1 MLLLQYHNL
10 LLKSVLTEC
19 MDLSTPPVSIDQI
32 VSDFDNVTFHIS
44 TPNSK
49 TQILISMYIKCFN
62 DLVKYGANELLQREY
77 GPYIV
82 DTEQG
87 YNFSLLID
95 LDNLPETVEERDA
108 LVDKISLLKRNALA
122 APFERAFDQFDELA
136 AEAAQNSIE
145 LYAPEE
151 SKTEVMSIHYRAE
164 ESIFVKPSHD
174 RVTVIFSTVFKDE
187 TDRVFGKIFLQE
199 FVDARKRAIQNAPQ
213 VLYSQKEPPLE
224 IRNLPNL
231 KISDDIGYVTFVLF
245 PRHLARQRRENCI
258 SHIQIFRDYFHYHI
272 KCSKAYMH
280 SRMRFRVSEFLK
292 VLNRAKPE
300 NAEKERKTA
309 SGRRFDK
316 R

>member
-10 LLKSVLTEC
+10 LLKSVLTERL
-19 MDLSTPPVSIDQI
+19 DFQAQPTTIDQI

-44 TPNSK
+44 TPESK
-49 TQILISMYIKCFN
+49 TKILVSLYIKCYN
-62 DLVKYGANELLQREY
+62 DLVKYGVKELLQREY

-82 DTEQG
+82 EPEQG
-87 YNFSLLID
+87 YNFSLLLD
-95 LDNLPETVEERDA
+95 LETLPPSAEDREA
-108 LVDKISLLKRNALA
+108 LIEKISLLKRNALA
-122 APFERAFDQFDELA
+122 APFEKAFAEFDELA
-136 AEAAQNSIE
+136 AEATRNSAE
-145 LYAPEE
+145 LYVPEE
-151 SKTEVMSIHYRAE
+151 SKTETMAIHYRAE
-164 ESIFVKPSHD
+164 ESMFIKPSHD

-187 TDRVFGKIFLQE
+187 TDRIYGKIFLQE

-224 IRNLPNL
+224 IRNVPGL
-231 KISDDIGYVTFVLF
+231 KVSDDIGYVTFVLF
-245 PRHLARQRRENCI
+245 PRHLALQRREKCI

-280 SRMRFRVSEFLK
+280 SRMRFRVTEFLK

-300 NAEKERKTA
+300 NLEKERKTA
-309 SGRRFDK
+309 SGRRFD